1 MFDSFISLVR
11 EIYDEEFVPLH
22 RPVFSGDEEKR
33 VVQALKSNFVSSAGQ
48 DIEIFERELA
58 SFTGAR
64 HAVAT
69 VNGTAALQVAL
80 HVSDVSTGDEVITQ
94 AVSFVATANAISY
107 CGAKPIFIDIEL
119 DTLSMSP
126 SALRDFLQHRVEI
139 KFGQAYN
146 KKSGA
151 RVKACLPMHSF
162 GHPARIKEISAI
174 CDEFNITL
182 IEDCAESLGSFVS
195 DTHTGLFGKLAA
207 ISFNGNKIITTG
219 GGGMIITDD
228 DELAARAKHIT
239 TTAKCSHP
247 YEYYHDELGFNY
259 RMPNLNAALGLAQ
272 VKKLNEFLKIKRSLA
287 VRYRQFF
294 RGTDLEFFW
303 ERDGVAANFWLNCV
317 ICGDLGIRNAFLEE
331 TNAAGIMTRPIWTL
345 LNTLPMYEACESD
358 TLDNSKWVAE
368 RLINIPSSVHELIDG
383 YHD

>member
-1 MFDSFISLVR
+1 MANRPYKKLAEEFTSVLDKTIGIKVNIERSKKECLILFISLVR
-11 EIYDEEFVPLH
+11 EIYDDEFVPLH

-33 VVQALKSNFVSSAGQ
+33 VVQAVKSNFVSSAGQ

-64 HAVAT
+64 YAVAT

-151 RVKACLPMHSF
+151 RVKACLPMHSL
-162 GHPARIKEISAI
+162 AI
-174 CDEFNITL
+174 PQGLKKSPPFAMSL
-182 IEDCAESLGSFVS
+182 I
-195 DTHTGLFGKLAA
+195 
-207 ISFNGNKIITTG
+207 
-219 GGGMIITDD
+219 
-228 DELAARAKHIT
+228 
-239 TTAKCSHP
+239 
-247 YEYYHDELGFNY
+247 
-259 RMPNLNAALGLAQ
+259 
-272 VKKLNEFLKIKRSLA
+272 
-287 VRYRQFF
+287 
-294 RGTDLEFFW
+294 
-303 ERDGVAANFWLNCV
+303 
-317 ICGDLGIRNAFLEE
+317 
-331 TNAAGIMTRPIWTL
+331 
-345 LNTLPMYEACESD
+345 LP
-358 TLDNSKWVAE
+358 
-368 RLINIPSSVHELIDG
+368 
-383 YHD
+383 